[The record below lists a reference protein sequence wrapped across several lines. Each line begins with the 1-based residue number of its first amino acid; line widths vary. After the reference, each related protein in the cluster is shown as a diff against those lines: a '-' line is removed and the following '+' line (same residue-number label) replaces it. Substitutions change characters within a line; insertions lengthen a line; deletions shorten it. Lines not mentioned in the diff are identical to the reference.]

1 MKKRL
6 FCVLLVLVLFSSL
19 SFNAY
24 AEDPPIRVGQ
34 GWSVVFN
41 TSNRLVNDPA
51 DMSLS
56 TALSGMQPGDTM
68 VLSIPIRNQNPNTV
82 DWYMWNFVQ
91 KTLEELNPGLTAS
104 QGGYSYKLSYTGD
117 GTRVYDTAGNE
128 LRTVELYDSD
138 KVGGDQQ
145 ITTRKGL
152 KEATSNLEDYFYL
165 ATLAQGQGGQVDLTV
180 HLDGESQDNNYQD
193 TLARIQFRF
202 AVERTTSPN
211 SPTNPGTPTRNVVKT
226 GDEYRITPFYIAM
239 IISGLIFL
247 YLALDSITDRIYGVK
262 RKRG

>member
-6 FCVLLVLVLFSSL
+6 FCVLLVLIVLSGLSL
-19 SFNAY
+19 SAY
-24 AEDPPIRVGQ
+24 AEDAPIRVGQ

-41 TSNRLVNDPA
+41 TSNRLVNNPA
-51 DMSLS
+51 NMSLS
-56 TALSGMQPGDTM
+56 SELSGLQPGDTM
-68 VLSIPIRNQNPNTV
+68 VLSIPIQNENSNTV

-91 KTLEELNPGLTAS
+91 KTLEEITTGLAAT
-104 QGGYSYKLSYTGD
+104 QGGYSYILSYTGD
-117 GTRVYDTAGNE
+117 GTRVYDDAGNE
-128 LRTVELYDSD
+128 LRTIELYDSE

-165 ATLAQGQGGQVDLTV
+165 ATLAKGQGGQVDLTV

-202 AVERTTSPN
+202 AVELASNPE
-211 SPTNPGTPTRNVVKT
+211 SPGTPTRNVVRT
-226 GDEYRITPFYIAM
+226 GDDYRLTPFYIGM
-239 IISGLIFL
+239 LVSGLVLL
-247 YLALDSITDRIYGVK
+247 YLVLDAITDRMYGAQ